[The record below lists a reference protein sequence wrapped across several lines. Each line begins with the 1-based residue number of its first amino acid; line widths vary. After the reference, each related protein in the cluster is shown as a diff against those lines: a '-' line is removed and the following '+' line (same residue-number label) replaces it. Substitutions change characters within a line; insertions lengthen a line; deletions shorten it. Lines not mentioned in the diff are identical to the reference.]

1 MEPQHVISSSSS
13 PKSSSSAP
21 CCIACIMT
29 DVELMKRMLRAV
41 LAANKSGPGVSLS
54 RLQSEYKALTGE
66 QIPHKQMGH
75 ASLDTLLHSI
85 PSVVHMERNRTG
97 EMVCFAS
104 VSSETAHVA
113 KLVARQ
119 RTSKKTGR
127 PQMVNCQIRVKPA
140 APLILNAKPRTSLRQ
155 PDHRGRGV
163 GRGGGGG
170 GRGLR
175 VQHGDFRHG
184 GDMRDTQSEG
194 KSNQSSNQN
203 KPINQNRTSERSDK
217 RMTLPSLF
225 QKEVH
230 TNFSR
235 NTQSN
240 LPTNFKENAV
250 SGKPKPHHYPKDYN
264 PSPGG
269 NYNPQQVQGRI
280 REVLNKYSNGFWVSK
295 LPQLYRELYKQDL
308 PSEAIKDLEHWTHIC
323 TVEKP
328 CSSNPNE
335 LLLYPAKEPTQTQ
348 TPSPVPTRVQYPTS
362 TAFTPSMDIKPQSK
376 PTTTPSTT
384 TMSPLALTPPS
395 SSPPPPASSST
406 LSPDLRQKLGE
417 LLVKYSNGL
426 WAHALPKLYLDTYKT
441 KLPEHVLENLSL
453 LSDFCTVDYPMPDNP
468 KRAILY
474 KRTREENHNRR
485 ESVEERRAREEVGS
499 RLSTQTVPP
508 LLIPREEYPSV
519 LVGEAA
525 NTNGVILRYIG
536 EGYSQAQEALE
547 DKMREFYCC
556 QDNNT
561 RTRDKKSGTPLAS
574 LTSGQ
579 LAAVRTEEDEE
590 ILRAQVTEV
599 MADKVKVYYVDHG
612 FSEVISKANV
622 FELHE
627 KFFNLPFQATKCQL
641 AGLEPFCQEPAVLKK
656 FESMTSGK
664 ILLAEI
670 LERGQTSLVVLYD
683 TSQDDD
689 VNINAACIKSLQ
701 DKTLASPLQVNS
713 AYMNV
718 AVRSVCS
725 DGTFYCQLPSRGL
738 AKLTEILE
746 KAEAYFHSQGT
757 SEFLVS
763 RPFCGKGCLARYKG
777 KWSRVEITNLHGS
790 RVLDILFIDLGV
802 QSSVEVIELRE
813 VPPPFLWD
821 LIAIPPQVVKCCL
834 ADLTVSG
841 VGSWTPEAVQWFR
854 DAVLNSTDCSV
865 KIAKLDETKRSVA
878 HVYLFPDKNF
888 QDPARS
894 LNRQM
899 AASDLFKHRGDHCP
913 SKTSTCTSTATLTST
928 PKTSTTTTKP
938 SSNGTKPQLR
948 CARLEPRP
956 TGGSS
961 TPPGTPPPPS
971 STTPIKLPL
980 LLELPPAGQNMDI
993 YVSVACHPGHF
1004 VVQPWRDMYKL
1015 VVLMEE
1021 MILYYN
1027 KTEEKPLKGEK
1038 NQIYA
1043 AKVENNWHRV
1053 LVKGV
1058 LTNGLVSVYELDYGK
1073 YELVSGTQLRPLIQE
1088 FRLLPFQ
1095 GITAQLAGVKLRQWS
1110 EEASI
1115 LFRNHVEKKPL
1126 VAQLEA
1132 VQDAH
1137 HPWDRKLTVFLVDTS
1152 QEERDIWVHDIMAEF
1167 ADELTKEV

>member
-1 MEPQHVISSSSS
+1 
-13 PKSSSSAP
+13 
-21 CCIACIMT
+21 MT

-119 RTSKKTGR
+119 RTSKTTGR
-127 PQMVNCQIRVKPA
+127 PQMVNCQMRVKPA
-140 APLILNAKPRTSLRQ
+140 APLILNGRVWRQ
-155 PDHRGRGV
+155 RKI
-163 GRGGGGG
+163 
-170 GRGLR
+170 
-175 VQHGDFRHG
+175 
-184 GDMRDTQSEG
+184 EG
-194 KSNQSSNQN
+194 KVL
-203 KPINQNRTSERSDK
+203 I
-217 RMTLPSLF
+217 
-225 QKEVH
+225 
-230 TNFSR
+230 
-235 NTQSN
+235 

-335 LLLYPAKEPTQTQ
+335 LLLYPAKESTQTQ

-362 TAFTPSMDIKPQSK
+362 TAFTQSMDIK
-376 PTTTPSTT
+376 
-384 TMSPLALTPPS
+384 
-395 SSPPPPASSST
+395 
-406 LSPDLRQKLGE
+406 QKLGE

-426 WAHALPKLYLDTYKT
+426 WAHGLPKLYLDTYKT

-453 LSDFCTVDYPMPDNP
+453 LSDFCTIEYPMPDNP

-474 KRTREENHNRR
+474 KRTREDNHNRR
-485 ESVEERRAREEVGS
+485 ESVEERRAREEVGR

-612 FSEVISKANV
+612 FSEVISKAKV

-656 FESMTSGK
+656 FESMASGK

-670 LERGQTSLVVLYD
+670 LERGQTPLVVLYD

-689 VNINAACIKSLQ
+689 VNINAACIKALQ

-802 QSSVEVIELRE
+802 QASVEVIELRE

-821 LIAIPPQVVKCCL
+821 LIAIPPQAVKCCL

-841 VGSWTPEAVQWFR
+841 VGSWTPDAVQWFR

-865 KIAKLDETKRSVA
+865 KIDKLDETKRSVA
-878 HVYLFPDKNF
+878 YVYLFPDKNF

-899 AASDLFKHRGDHCP
+899 ACSICNYMVQTL
-913 SKTSTCTSTATLTST
+913 SKSVSA
-928 PKTSTTTTKP
+928 
-938 SSNGTKPQLR
+938 
-948 CARLEPRP
+948 
-956 TGGSS
+956 
-961 TPPGTPPPPS
+961 
-971 STTPIKLPL
+971 
-980 LLELPPAGQNMDI
+980 AGHNMDI

-1073 YELVSGTQLRPLIQE
+1073 HELVSGTQLRPLIQE

-1152 QEERDIWVHDIMAEF
+1152 QEEKDVWVHDIMAEF
-1167 ADELTKEV
+1167 VDELTKEV

>member
-1 MEPQHVISSSSS
+1 M
-13 PKSSSSAP
+13 A
-21 CCIACIMT
+21 
-29 DVELMKRMLRAV
+29 DVELVKKMLREV
-41 LAANKSGPGVSLS
+41 LTANKSGPGVSLS
-54 RLQSEYKALTGE
+54 RLQSEYKDLTGE

-75 ASLDTLLHSI
+75 GNLDALLHSM
-85 PSVVHMERNRTG
+85 PSVVRMERNRSG
-97 EMVCFAS
+97 EMVYFAS
-104 VSSETAHVA
+104 VSGETAHVA

-127 PQMVNCQIRVKPA
+127 PQMVNCQMRVKPA
-140 APLILNAKPRTSLRQ
+140 APLVLNAKPRTSLRQ

-170 GRGLR
+170 GRSGG
-175 VQHGDFRHG
+175 QHDFRQG
-184 GDMRDTQSEG
+184 RDMRDTQSEG
-194 KSNQSSNQN
+194 KTNQT
-203 KPINQNRTSERSDK
+203 P
-217 RMTLPSLF
+217 
-225 QKEVH
+225 
-230 TNFSR
+230 
-235 NTQSN
+235 SN
-240 LPTNFKENAV
+240 LNESAG
-250 SGKPKPHHYPKDYN
+250 SGKPKPQHSPKDYN
-264 PSPGG
+264 PSSAGG
-269 NYNPQQVQGRI
+269 NYSPQQVQGRL

-308 PSEAIKDLEHWTHIC
+308 PSEALKDLEHWTHVC

-328 CSSNPNE
+328 CSSNPKE
-335 LLLYPAKEPTQTQ
+335 LLLYPAKEPTHTQ
-348 TPSPVPTRVQYPTS
+348 TPSPVPARVLSPTS
-362 TAFTPSMDIKPQSK
+362 PSP
-376 PTTTPSTT
+376 PH
-384 TMSPLALTPPS
+384 PL
-395 SSPPPPASSST
+395 PPPPVT
-406 LSPDLRQKLGE
+406 QPPLHLSPDLKQKLGE

-474 KRTREENHNRR
+474 KRTKEEESCNRR
-485 ESVEERRAREEVGS
+485 ESVEERRAREEVGR
-499 RLSTQTVPP
+499 RLSSQAVPP

-519 LVGEAA
+519 LVVEAT

-556 QDNNT
+556 QDNNS
-561 RTRDKKSGTPLAS
+561 RTPLAS
-574 LTSGQ
+574 PTSGQ
-579 LAAVRTEEDEE
+579 LTAVRAEEEEE

-599 MADKVKVYYVDHG
+599 MTDKVKVYYVDHG
-612 FSEVISKANV
+612 FSEVISKAKV
-622 FELHE
+622 FELHDT
-627 KFFNLPFQATKCQL
+627 FFKLPFQATKCKL
-641 AGLEPFCQEPAVLKK
+641 AGLETFCQEPAVLKK
-656 FESMTSGK
+656 FESMASGK

-670 LERGQTSLVVLYD
+670 LEREQTPLVVLYD

-689 VNINAACIKSLQ
+689 VNINAACIKALQ

-725 DGTFYCQLPSRGL
+725 DGTIYCQLPSRGL

-746 KAEAYFHSQGT
+746 KTEAYFHSQVT

-802 QSSVEVIELRE
+802 QASVEVFELRE
-813 VPPPFLWD
+813 VPSPFLHD
-821 LIAIPPQVVKCCL
+821 LIAIPPQAVKCCL
-834 ADLTVSG
+834 ADLAVSG
-841 VGSWTPEAVQWFR
+841 VGSWTPDAVQWLR
-854 DAVLNSTDCSV
+854 DAVLNSTDCSMKV
-865 KIAKLDETKRSVA
+865 HER
-878 HVYLFPDKNF
+878 H
-888 QDPARS
+888 
-894 LNRQM
+894 
-899 AASDLFKHRGDHCP
+899 
-913 SKTSTCTSTATLTST
+913 
-928 PKTSTTTTKP
+928 
-938 SSNGTKPQLR
+938 
-948 CARLEPRP
+948 
-956 TGGSS
+956 
-961 TPPGTPPPPS
+961 
-971 STTPIKLPL
+971 
-980 LLELPPAGQNMDI
+980 NMDI

-1004 VVQPWRDMYKL
+1004 VLQPWRDMYKL
-1015 VVLMEE
+1015 VVLMGE

-1027 KTEEKPLKGEK
+1027 KTEEKPLKVEK

-1073 YELVSGTQLRPLIQE
+1073 HELVSCTQLRPLIQE
-1088 FRLLPFQ
+1088 FRQLPFQ
-1095 GITAQLAGVKLRQWS
+1095 GITAQLAGVKPRQWS

-1115 LFRNHVEKKPL
+1115 VFRNHVEKKPL

-1132 VQDAH
+1132 VQEAH

-1167 ADELTKEV
+1167 TDELTKEV